1 MIRPFAALAMAPLLL
16 ASVAAAAEPTPGR
29 YQVEFQLTEAGR
41 TVVSATT
48 FASEQQAAM
57 LELNAEQDM
66 LLFEANLYTVQG
78 DGDEARMAVQI
89 NLVRNGEE
97 VAAPSLMFKRGGTA
111 RYEAGTEGDDMVRI
125 TIKPAP

>member
-1 MIRPFAALAMAPLLL
+1 
-16 ASVAAAAEPTPGR
+16 
-29 YQVEFQLTEAGR
+29 
-41 TVVSATT
+41 
-48 FASEQQAAM
+48 M

-111 RYEAGTEGDDMVRI
+111 RYEVGTEGDDMVRI